1 MERTPVILDL
11 NRYPADFHAL
21 LAAAPVFDSSCS
33 NAARVIYIDKD
44 GGYFLKSAAPGALAE
59 EAAMTRGFHRLGLA
73 AEVVTY
79 LHEEQDW
86 LLTRKVP
93 GEDCISPQYLEDPRR
108 LSALQGEILRQ
119 LHDTPLPV
127 GLPNRTAAHIAAA
140 REHYRTGRYD
150 SSHFPDNWG
159 YRCAEDAIAVVEQAA
174 PLLKPDTLIHGD
186 FCLPNVMLQN
196 WQFSGF
202 IDLGAAGAGDRHMD
216 LFWGIWS
223 LGFNLKTDAYR
234 DRFLD
239 AYGRDR
245 IDFDILNSIGAF
257 EVFA

>member
-11 NRYPADFHAL
+11 NRYPADFHTL
-21 LAAAPVFDSSCS
+21 LEAAPVFDSSCS
-33 NAARVIYIDKD
+33 NAARVIYIEKD
-44 GGYFLKSAAPGALAE
+44 GGYFLKSAAPGVLAE

-127 GLPNRTAAHIAAA
+127 GLPNRTAAYIRYA
-140 REHYRTGRYD
+140 RENHRTGQYD

-174 PLLKPDTLIHGD
+174 PLLKSDTLIHGD
-186 FCLPNVMLQN
+186 FCLPNVMLN
-196 WQFSGF
+196 DWRFSGF

-216 LFWGIWS
+216 LFWGVWS

-245 IDFDILNSIGAF
+245 IDFEILNSIGAF